1 MLNISELLV
10 FYNICYIS
18 NPAKRYL
25 MLRPGTIA
33 VHGGQSTDPATK
45 ARAVPIYQTTSY
57 VFDSTEHAAKLF
69 ALQETGNIYTRI
81 MNPTNDVLEQ
91 RVALLERGKAGLAL
105 ASGQAATTFSILNIA
120 KPGDEIVSSS
130 QLYGGTYTLFSS
142 TLARMGIKVH
152 LIDSTDPNN
161 YNECVNDKTKAFF
174 GETLGNPSL
183 DVLDIEQVSRIAH
196 DNDVPLIV
204 DGTATTPILCRPID
218 FGADIVV
225 NSLTKFMGGH
235 GTSIGG
241 IIIDAGSFDWT
252 NGKFPDFTTPDPTY
266 NGLVY
271 ADAFGEL
278 AYIVKARVHLL
289 RDIGPALSPFNA
301 FLTLQGLE
309 SLHVRMERHS
319 ANALTVARFLSEHEQ
334 VSWVSYPGLESDRS
348 HRLAQKYLPEG
359 ASALVGFGIKGGY
372 SAAVKFI
379 ESVKL
384 LSHLV
389 NIGDAKSLVVHPAST
404 THQQLNPEERLAAGL
419 SDDFIRLSVGIED
432 VADIIEDIDQA
443 LACTS

>member
-1 MLNISELLV
+1 M
-10 FYNICYIS
+10 
-18 NPAKRYL
+18 
-25 MLRPGTIA
+25 MQRPGTIA
-33 VHGGQSTDPATK
+33 VHGGQSGDPTTK

-57 VFDSTEHAAKLF
+57 LFDSTEHAAKLF

-91 RVALLERGKAGLAL
+91 RVALLEGGKAGLAL
-105 ASGQAATTFSILNIA
+105 ASGMAAITLSILNIA
-120 KPGDEIVSSS
+120 RPGDEIVSSS

-152 LIDSTDPNN
+152 LIDSIDPNN
-161 YNECVNDKTKAFF
+161 YAACVNDMTKAFF

-183 DVLDIEQVSRIAH
+183 DVLDIEPIAQIAH
-196 DNDVPLIV
+196 ENDVPLIV

-225 NSLTKFMGGH
+225 NSLTKFMSGH

-241 IIIDAGSFDWT
+241 LIVDAGNFDWT

-271 ADAFGEL
+271 SDAFGEI
-278 AYIVKARVHLL
+278 AYALKARVHLL

-309 SLHVRMERHS
+309 SLHVRMERHC
-319 ANALTVARFLSEHEQ
+319 ANALAVARFLSTHER
-334 VSWVSYPGLESDRS
+334 VSWVSYPGLKDDRS
-348 HRLAQKYLPEG
+348 HRLAQKYLSKG

-372 SAAVKFI
+372 DAAVTFI

-384 LSHLV
+384 LSHLA

-404 THQQLNPEERLAAGL
+404 THQQLNPEERASAGL

-443 LACTS
+443 LACTT

>member
-1 MLNISELLV
+1 MQ
-10 FYNICYIS
+10 
-18 NPAKRYL
+18 
-25 MLRPGTIA
+25 RPGTIA
-33 VHGGQSTDPATK
+33 VHGGQSIDPTTK

-69 ALQETGNIYTRI
+69 GLQEMGNIYTRI

-91 RVALLERGKAGLAL
+91 RVALLEGGKAGLAL
-105 ASGQAATTFSILNIA
+105 ASGQAANAFAILNIA

-142 TLARMGIKVH
+142 TLAKMGIKVH
-152 LIDSTDPNN
+152 LVDSSDPNN

-174 GETLGNPSL
+174 GETLGNPTL
-183 DVLDIEQVSRIAH
+183 DVLDIEPIAQLAH
-196 DNDVPLIV
+196 DNGVPLIV

-241 IIIDAGSFDWT
+241 LIVDAGNFDWT

-278 AYIVKARVHLL
+278 AYILKARVHLL
-289 RDIGPALSPFNA
+289 RDIGPALSPFNS
-301 FLTLQGLE
+301 FLFLQGLE

-319 ANALTVARFLSEHEQ
+319 ANALAVARFLNEHER
-334 VSWVSYPGLESDRS
+334 VSWVRYPGLEDDRS
-348 HRLAQKYLPEG
+348 HRLAQKYLPNG
-359 ASALVGFGIKGGY
+359 ASALVGFGVKGGY
-372 SAAVKFI
+372 DAAVKFI
-379 ESVKL
+379 ESLKL
-384 LSHLV
+384 FSHLA

-404 THQQLNPEERLAAGL
+404 THQQMNPEERVAAGL

-432 VADIIEDIDQA
+432 VADITEDIDQA

>member
-1 MLNISELLV
+1 M
-10 FYNICYIS
+10 
-18 NPAKRYL
+18 
-25 MLRPGTIA
+25 MQRPGTIA
-33 VHGGQSTDPATK
+33 VHGGQSIDPTTK

-69 ALQETGNIYTRI
+69 GLQEMGNIYTRI

-91 RVALLERGKAGLAL
+91 RVALLEGGKAGLAL
-105 ASGQAATTFSILNIA
+105 ASGQAANAFSILNIA

-152 LIDSTDPNN
+152 LVDSTDPNN

-174 GETLGNPSL
+174 GETLGNPTL
-183 DVLDIEQVSRIAH
+183 DVLDIESIAQLAH
-196 DNDVPLIV
+196 DNGVPLIV

-241 IIIDAGSFDWT
+241 LIVDAGNFDWT
-252 NGKFPDFTTPDPTY
+252 NGKFPGFTTPDPTY

-278 AYIVKARVHLL
+278 AYILKARVHLL
-289 RDIGPALSPFNA
+289 RDIGPALSPFNS
-301 FLTLQGLE
+301 FLILQGLE

-319 ANALTVARFLSEHEQ
+319 ANALAVARFLNEHER
-334 VSWVSYPGLESDRS
+334 VSWVRYPGLEDDRS
-348 HRLAQKYLPEG
+348 HRLAQKYLPNG
-359 ASALVGFGIKGGY
+359 ASALVGFGVKGGY
-372 SAAVKFI
+372 DAAVKFI
-379 ESVKL
+379 ESLKL
-384 LSHLV
+384 FSHLA

-404 THQQLNPEERLAAGL
+404 THQQMNPEERVAAGL

-432 VADIIEDIDQA
+432 VADITEDIDQA

>member
-1 MLNISELLV
+1 M
-10 FYNICYIS
+10 
-18 NPAKRYL
+18 
-25 MLRPGTIA
+25 
-33 VHGGQSTDPATK
+33 
-45 ARAVPIYQTTSY
+45 
-57 VFDSTEHAAKLF
+57 
-69 ALQETGNIYTRI
+69 GNIYTRI

-91 RVALLERGKAGLAL
+91 RVALLEGGKAGLAL
-105 ASGQAATTFSILNIA
+105 ASGQAANAFSILNIA

-152 LIDSTDPNN
+152 LVDSTDPNN
-161 YNECVNDKTKAFF
+161 YNECANDKTKAFF
-174 GETLGNPSL
+174 GETLGNPTL
-183 DVLDIEQVSRIAH
+183 NVLDIEPIAQLAH
-196 DNDVPLIV
+196 DNGVPLIV
-204 DGTATTPILCRPID
+204 DGTASTPILCRPID

-241 IIIDAGSFDWT
+241 LIVDAGNFDWT
-252 NGKFPDFTTPDPTY
+252 NGKFPDFTAPDPTY

-278 AYIVKARVHLL
+278 AYILKARVHLL
-289 RDIGPALSPFNA
+289 RDLGPALSPFNA

-319 ANALTVARFLSEHEQ
+319 ANALAVARFLNEHER
-334 VSWVSYPGLESDRS
+334 VSWVRYPGLENDRS
-348 HRLAQKYLPEG
+348 HRLAQKYLPNG
-359 ASALVGFGIKGGY
+359 ASALIGFGVKGGY
-372 SAAVKFI
+372 DAAVKFI
-379 ESVKL
+379 ESLKL
-384 LSHLV
+384 FSHLA

-404 THQQLNPEERLAAGL
+404 THQQMNPEERVAAGL

-432 VADIIEDIDQA
+432 VTDIIEDIDQA

>member
-1 MLNISELLV
+1 MQ
-10 FYNICYIS
+10 
-18 NPAKRYL
+18 
-25 MLRPGTIA
+25 RPGTIA
-33 VHGGQSTDPATK
+33 VHGGQSVDPTTK
-45 ARAVPIYQTTSY
+45 SRAVPIYQTTSY
-57 VFDSTEHAAKLF
+57 LFDSTEHAANLF
-69 ALQETGNIYTRI
+69 GLKDTGNIYTRI

-91 RVALLERGKAGLAL
+91 RVALLEGGKAGLAL
-105 ASGQAATTFSILNIA
+105 ASGMAAITLSILNIA
-120 KPGDEIVSSS
+120 RPGDEIISSS

-142 TLARMGIKVH
+142 TLAKMGIKVH

-161 YNECVNDKTKAFF
+161 YAACVNDKTKAFF

-183 DVLDIEQVSRIAH
+183 DVLDIEPIAQIAH
-196 DNDVPLIV
+196 ENDVPLIV
-204 DGTATTPILCRPID
+204 DGTATTPILCRSID
-218 FGADIVV
+218 FGADIVI

-241 IIIDAGSFDWT
+241 LIVDAGNFDWT

-271 ADAFGEL
+271 SDAFGEI
-278 AYIVKARVHLL
+278 AYALKARVHLL

-301 FLTLQGLE
+301 FLILQGLE

-319 ANALTVARFLSEHEQ
+319 ANALAVARFLSTHER
-334 VSWVSYPGLESDRS
+334 VSWVNYPGLKDDRS
-348 HRLAQKYLPEG
+348 YQLAQKYLSKG

-372 SAAVKFI
+372 DAAVTFI

-384 LSHLV
+384 LSHLA

-404 THQQLNPEERLAAGL
+404 THQQLNPEERVSAGL

-443 LACTS
+443 LACTT

>member
-1 MLNISELLV
+1 M
-10 FYNICYIS
+10 
-18 NPAKRYL
+18 
-25 MLRPGTIA
+25 MQRPGTIA
-33 VHGGQSTDPATK
+33 VHGGQSIDPTTK

-69 ALQETGNIYTRI
+69 GLQERGNIYTRI

-91 RVALLERGKAGLAL
+91 RVALLEGGKAGLAL
-105 ASGQAATTFSILNIA
+105 ASGQAANAFAILNIA

-152 LIDSTDPNN
+152 LVDSTDPNN

-174 GETLGNPSL
+174 GETLGNPTL
-183 DVLDIEQVSRIAH
+183 DVLDIEPIAELAH
-196 DNDVPLIV
+196 DNGVPLIV
-204 DGTATTPILCRPID
+204 DGTASTPILCRPID

-241 IIIDAGSFDWT
+241 LIVDAGNFDWT

-278 AYIVKARVHLL
+278 AYILKARVHLL
-289 RDIGPALSPFNA
+289 RDIGPALSPFNS
-301 FLTLQGLE
+301 FLFLQGLE

-319 ANALTVARFLSEHEQ
+319 ANALAVARFLNEHER
-334 VSWVSYPGLESDRS
+334 VSWVRYPGLEDDRS
-348 HRLAQKYLPEG
+348 HRLAQKYLPNG
-359 ASALVGFGIKGGY
+359 ASALVGFGVKGGY
-372 SAAVKFI
+372 DAAVKFI
-379 ESVKL
+379 ESLKL
-384 LSHLV
+384 FSHLA

-404 THQQLNPEERLAAGL
+404 THQQMNPEERVAAGL

-432 VADIIEDIDQA
+432 VADITEDIDQA

>member
-1 MLNISELLV
+1 MQKL
-10 FYNICYIS
+10 
-18 NPAKRYL
+18 
-25 MLRPGTIA
+25 GTIA
-33 VHGGQSTDPATK
+33 VHGGQSVDPTTK
-45 ARAVPIYQTTSY
+45 SRAVPIYQTTSY
-57 VFDSTEHAAKLF
+57 LFDSTEHAANLF
-69 ALQETGNIYTRI
+69 GLKDTGNIYTRI

-91 RVALLERGKAGLAL
+91 RVALLEGGKAGLAL
-105 ASGQAATTFSILNIA
+105 ASGMAAITLSILNIA
-120 KPGDEIVSSS
+120 GPGDEIVSSS

-142 TLARMGIKVH
+142 TLARMGIKVY

-161 YNECVNDKTKAFF
+161 YTACVNDKTKAFF

-183 DVLDIEQVSRIAH
+183 DVLDIEPIAQIAH
-196 DNDVPLIV
+196 ENDVPLIV

-218 FGADIVV
+218 FGADIVI

-241 IIIDAGSFDWT
+241 LIVDAGNFDWT

-271 ADAFGEL
+271 SDAFGEI
-278 AYIVKARVHLL
+278 AYALKARVHLL

-301 FLTLQGLE
+301 FLILQGLE

-319 ANALTVARFLSEHEQ
+319 ANALAVARFLSTHER
-334 VSWVSYPGLESDRS
+334 VSWVNYPGLKDDRS
-348 HRLAQKYLPEG
+348 YQLAQKYLSKG

-372 SAAVKFI
+372 DAAVTFI

-384 LSHLV
+384 LSHLA

-404 THQQLNPEERLAAGL
+404 THQQLNPEERASAGL

>member
-1 MLNISELLV
+1 MQ
-10 FYNICYIS
+10 
-18 NPAKRYL
+18 
-25 MLRPGTIA
+25 RPGTIA
-33 VHGGQSTDPATK
+33 VHGGQSGDPTTK

-57 VFDSTEHAAKLF
+57 LFDSTEHAAKLF
-69 ALQETGNIYTRI
+69 ALQEMGNIYTRI

-91 RVALLERGKAGLAL
+91 RVALLEGGKAGLAL

-152 LIDSTDPNN
+152 LVDSTDPNN

-183 DVLDIEQVSRIAH
+183 DVLDIERIAHIAH

-241 IIIDAGSFDWT
+241 LIVDAGNFDWT
-252 NGKFPDFTTPDPTY
+252 NGKFPEFTTPDPTY

-278 AYIVKARVHLL
+278 AYVVKARVHLL

-301 FLTLQGLE
+301 FLILQGLE

-319 ANALTVARFLSEHEQ
+319 ANALAVARFLNEHER
-334 VSWVSYPGLESDRS
+334 VSWVSYPGLETDRS
-348 HRLAQKYLPEG
+348 HRLAQKYLPHG
-359 ASALVGFGIKGGY
+359 ASALVGLGIKGGY
-372 SAAVKFI
+372 RAAVTFI

-384 LSHLV
+384 LSHLA

-404 THQQLNPEERLAAGL
+404 THQQLSPEERVAAGL

>member
-1 MLNISELLV
+1 MQ
-10 FYNICYIS
+10 
-18 NPAKRYL
+18 
-25 MLRPGTIA
+25 RPGTIA
-33 VHGGQSTDPATK
+33 VHGGQSADPTTK

-69 ALQETGNIYTRI
+69 GLQEMGNIYTRI

-91 RVALLERGKAGLAL
+91 RVALLEGGKAGLAL
-105 ASGQAATTFSILNIA
+105 ASGQAANAFSILNIA
-120 KPGDEIVSSS
+120 KPGDEIISSS

-161 YNECVNDKTKAFF
+161 YNEYVNDKTKAFF
-174 GETLGNPSL
+174 GETLGNPTL
-183 DVLDIEQVSRIAH
+183 DVLDIEPIAQIAH
-196 DNDVPLIV
+196 DNGVPLIV

-241 IIIDAGSFDWT
+241 LIVDAGNFDWT

-271 ADAFGEL
+271 AEAFGEL
-278 AYIVKARVHLL
+278 AYILKTRVHLL

-319 ANALTVARFLSEHEQ
+319 VNALAVARFLKEHER
-334 VSWVSYPGLESDRS
+334 VSWVSYPGLDNDRS
-348 HRLAQKYLPEG
+348 HRLALKYLPNG
-359 ASALVGFGIKGGY
+359 ASALVGFGVKGGY
-372 SAAVKFI
+372 DAAVKFI
-379 ESVKL
+379 ESLKL
-384 LSHLV
+384 FSHLA

-404 THQQLNPEERLAAGL
+404 THQQMNPEERVAAGL
-419 SDDFIRLSVGIED
+419 GDDFIRLSVGIED

>member
-1 MLNISELLV
+1 M
-10 FYNICYIS
+10 
-18 NPAKRYL
+18 
-25 MLRPGTIA
+25 MQRPGTIA
-33 VHGGQSTDPATK
+33 VHGGQSIDPTTK

-69 ALQETGNIYTRI
+69 GLQEMGNIYTRI

-91 RVALLERGKAGLAL
+91 RVALLEGGKAGLAL
-105 ASGQAATTFSILNIA
+105 ASGQAANAFSILNIA

-152 LIDSTDPNN
+152 LVDSTDPNN

-174 GETLGNPSL
+174 GETLGNPTL
-183 DVLDIEQVSRIAH
+183 DVLDIEPIAQLAH
-196 DNDVPLIV
+196 DNGVPLIV

-241 IIIDAGSFDWT
+241 LIVDAGNFDWT

-278 AYIVKARVHLL
+278 AYILKARVHLL
-289 RDIGPALSPFNA
+289 RDIGPALSPFNS
-301 FLTLQGLE
+301 FLILQGLE

-319 ANALTVARFLSEHEQ
+319 ANALAVARFLNEHER
-334 VSWVSYPGLESDRS
+334 VSWVRYPGLEDDRS
-348 HRLAQKYLPEG
+348 HRLAHKYLPNG
-359 ASALVGFGIKGGY
+359 ASALVGFGVKGGY
-372 SAAVKFI
+372 DAAVKFI
-379 ESVKL
+379 ESLKL
-384 LSHLV
+384 FSHLA

-404 THQQLNPEERLAAGL
+404 THQQMNPEERVAAGL

-432 VADIIEDIDQA
+432 VADITEDIDQA

>member
-1 MLNISELLV
+1 MQ
-10 FYNICYIS
+10 
-18 NPAKRYL
+18 
-25 MLRPGTIA
+25 RPGTIA
-33 VHGGQSTDPATK
+33 VHGGQSVDPTTK

-69 ALQETGNIYTRI
+69 GLQEMGNIYTRI

-91 RVALLERGKAGLAL
+91 RVALLEGGKAGLAV
-105 ASGQAATTFSILNIA
+105 ASGQAANAFSILNIA
-120 KPGDEIVSSS
+120 RPGDEIISSS

-161 YNECVNDKTKAFF
+161 YNEYVNDKTKAFF
-174 GETLGNPSL
+174 GETLGNPTL
-183 DVLDIEQVSRIAH
+183 DVLDIESIAHIAH
-196 DNDVPLIV
+196 DNGVPLIV

-241 IIIDAGSFDWT
+241 LIVDAGNFDWT

-271 ADAFGEL
+271 AEAFGEL
-278 AYIVKARVHLL
+278 AYILKARVHLL

-319 ANALTVARFLSEHEQ
+319 ANALAVARFLKEHER
-334 VSWVSYPGLESDRS
+334 VSWVSYPGLDNDRS
-348 HRLAQKYLPEG
+348 HRLAQKYLPNG
-359 ASALVGFGIKGGY
+359 ASALVGFGVKGGY
-372 SAAVKFI
+372 DAAVKFI
-379 ESVKL
+379 ESLKL
-384 LSHLV
+384 FSHLA

-404 THQQLNPEERLAAGL
+404 THQQMNPEERVAAGL
-419 SDDFIRLSVGIED
+419 GDDFIRLSVGIED
-432 VADIIEDIDQA
+432 VADITEDIDQA

>member
-1 MLNISELLV
+1 MQRL
-10 FYNICYIS
+10 
-18 NPAKRYL
+18 
-25 MLRPGTIA
+25 GTIA
-33 VHGGQSTDPATK
+33 VHGGQSTDPTTK

-91 RVALLERGKAGLAL
+91 RVALLEGGKAGLAV
-105 ASGQAATTFSILNIA
+105 ASGQSATTFSILNIA

-152 LIDSTDPNN
+152 LVDSTDPNN

-183 DVLDIEQVSRIAH
+183 DVLDIESIAHIAH
-196 DNDVPLIV
+196 DNGIPLIV
-204 DGTATTPILCRPID
+204 DGTATTPILCRSID
-218 FGADIVV
+218 YGADIVI

-241 IIIDAGSFDWT
+241 IIVDAGNFDWT

-271 ADAFGEL
+271 TEAFGEL
-278 AYIVKARVHLL
+278 AYILKARVHLL

-319 ANALTVARFLSEHEQ
+319 SNALAVARYLNEHER
-334 VSWVSYPGLESDRS
+334 VSWVSYPGLENDRS
-348 HRLAQKYLPEG
+348 YRLAQKYLPNG

-372 SAAVKFI
+372 RAAVKFI
-379 ESVKL
+379 EGVKL

-404 THQQLNPEERLAAGL
+404 THQQLNPEERAAAGL

>member
-1 MLNISELLV
+1 MQ
-10 FYNICYIS
+10 
-18 NPAKRYL
+18 RQ
-25 MLRPGTIA
+25 GTIA
-33 VHGGQSTDPATK
+33 VHGGQSTDPTTK

-91 RVALLERGKAGLAL
+91 RVALLEGGKAGLAL
-105 ASGQAATTFSILNIA
+105 ASGQSATTFSILNIA

-152 LIDSTDPNN
+152 LVDSTDPSN

-183 DVLDIEQVSRIAH
+183 DVLDIESVAHIAH
-196 DNDVPLIV
+196 DNGIPLIV

-218 FGADIVV
+218 YGADIVI

-241 IIIDAGSFDWT
+241 IIVDAGNFDWT

-271 ADAFGEL
+271 SEAFGEL
-278 AYIVKARVHLL
+278 AYILKARVHLL

-319 ANALTVARFLSEHEQ
+319 SNALAVARFLNGHDR
-334 VSWVSYPGLESDRS
+334 VSWVSYPGLENDRS
-348 HRLAQKYLPEG
+348 YRLAQKYLPHG
-359 ASALVGFGIKGGY
+359 ASALIGFGIKGGY
-372 SAAVKFI
+372 GAAVKFI

-404 THQQLNPEERLAAGL
+404 THQQLNPEERAAAGL
-419 SDDFIRLSVGIED
+419 SDDFVRLSVGIED

>member
-1 MLNISELLV
+1 MQ
-10 FYNICYIS
+10 
-18 NPAKRYL
+18 K
-25 MLRPGTIA
+25 PGTIA
-33 VHGGQSTDPATK
+33 VHGGQSVDPTTK
-45 ARAVPIYQTTSY
+45 SRAVPIYQTTSY

-69 ALQETGNIYTRI
+69 GLQEMGNIYTRI

-91 RVALLERGKAGLAL
+91 RVALLEGGKAGLAL

-130 QLYGGTYTLFSS
+130 QLYGGTHTLFSS
-142 TLARMGIKVH
+142 TLAKMGIKVH
-152 LIDSTDPNN
+152 LVDSTDPNN
-161 YNECVNDKTKAFF
+161 YNERVNDKTKAFF

-183 DVLDIEQVSRIAH
+183 DVLDIERIAQIAH
-196 DNDVPLIV
+196 DNGVPLIV

-241 IIIDAGSFDWT
+241 LIVDAGNFDWT

-278 AYIVKARVHLL
+278 AYILKARVHLL

-319 ANALTVARFLSEHEQ
+319 ANALAVARFLNDHER
-334 VSWVSYPGLESDRS
+334 VSWVSYPGLENDRS
-348 HRLAQKYLPEG
+348 YRLAQKYLPNG

-372 SAAVKFI
+372 RAAVTFI

-404 THQQLNPEERLAAGL
+404 THQQLNPEERVAAGL

>member
-1 MLNISELLV
+1 MQKL
-10 FYNICYIS
+10 
-18 NPAKRYL
+18 
-25 MLRPGTIA
+25 GTIA
-33 VHGGQSTDPATK
+33 VHGGQSVDPTTK
-45 ARAVPIYQTTSY
+45 SRAVPIYQTTSY
-57 VFDSTEHAAKLF
+57 LFDSTEHAANLF
-69 ALQETGNIYTRI
+69 GLKDTGNIYTRI

-91 RVALLERGKAGLAL
+91 RVALLEGGKAGLAL
-105 ASGQAATTFSILNIA
+105 ASGMAAITLSILNIA
-120 KPGDEIVSSS
+120 GPGDEIVSSS

-152 LIDSTDPNN
+152 LVDSTDPNN
-161 YNECVNDKTKAFF
+161 YTACVNDKTKAFF

-183 DVLDIEQVSRIAH
+183 DVLDIEPIAQIAH
-196 DNDVPLIV
+196 ENDVPLIV

-241 IIIDAGSFDWT
+241 LIVDAGNFDWT
-252 NGKFPDFTTPDPTY
+252 NGKFPDFTTPEPTY

-271 ADAFGEL
+271 SDAFGEI
-278 AYIVKARVHLL
+278 AYALKARVHLL

-301 FLTLQGLE
+301 FLILQGLE

-319 ANALTVARFLSEHEQ
+319 ANALAVARFLSTHER
-334 VSWVSYPGLESDRS
+334 VSWVSYPGLKDDRS
-348 HRLAQKYLPEG
+348 HRLAQKYLSNG

-372 SAAVKFI
+372 DAAVTFI

-384 LSHLV
+384 LSHLA

-404 THQQLNPEERLAAGL
+404 THQQLNPEERASAGL

-443 LACTS
+443 LSCTS

>member
-1 MLNISELLV
+1 M
-10 FYNICYIS
+10 
-18 NPAKRYL
+18 
-25 MLRPGTIA
+25 MQRPGTIA
-33 VHGGQSTDPATK
+33 VHGGQSIDPTTK

-69 ALQETGNIYTRI
+69 GLQEMGNIYTRI

-91 RVALLERGKAGLAL
+91 RVALLEGGKAGLAL
-105 ASGQAATTFSILNIA
+105 ASGQAANAFSILNIA

-152 LIDSTDPNN
+152 LVDSTDPNN

-174 GETLGNPSL
+174 GETLGNPTL
-183 DVLDIEQVSRIAH
+183 DVLDIEPIAQLAH
-196 DNDVPLIV
+196 DNGVPLIV

-241 IIIDAGSFDWT
+241 LIVDAGNFDWT

-278 AYIVKARVHLL
+278 AYILKARVHLL
-289 RDIGPALSPFNA
+289 RDIGPALSPFNS
-301 FLTLQGLE
+301 FLFLQGLE
-309 SLHVRMERHS
+309 SLHVRMDRHS
-319 ANALTVARFLSEHEQ
+319 ANALAVARFLNEHER
-334 VSWVSYPGLESDRS
+334 VSWVRYPGLEDDRS
-348 HRLAQKYLPEG
+348 HGLAQKYLPNG
-359 ASALVGFGIKGGY
+359 ASALVGFGVKGGY
-372 SAAVKFI
+372 DAAVKFI
-379 ESVKL
+379 ESLKL
-384 LSHLV
+384 FSHLA

-404 THQQLNPEERLAAGL
+404 THQQMNPEERVAAGL

-432 VADIIEDIDQA
+432 VADITEDIDQA

>member
-1 MLNISELLV
+1 MRKL
-10 FYNICYIS
+10 
-18 NPAKRYL
+18 
-25 MLRPGTIA
+25 GTIA
-33 VHGGQSTDPATK
+33 VHGGQSVDPTTK
-45 ARAVPIYQTTSY
+45 SRAVPIYQTTSY
-57 VFDSTEHAAKLF
+57 LFDSTEHAANLF
-69 ALQETGNIYTRI
+69 GLKDTGNIYTRI

-91 RVALLERGKAGLAL
+91 RVTLLEGGKAGLAL
-105 ASGQAATTFSILNIA
+105 ASGMAAITLSILNIA
-120 KPGDEIVSSS
+120 GPGDEIVSSS

-152 LIDSTDPNN
+152 LVDSTDPNN
-161 YNECVNDKTKAFF
+161 YTACVNDKTKAFF

-183 DVLDIEQVSRIAH
+183 DVLDIEPIAQIAH
-196 DNDVPLIV
+196 ENDVPLIV

-218 FGADIVV
+218 FGADIVI

-241 IIIDAGSFDWT
+241 LIVDAGNFDWT

-271 ADAFGEL
+271 SDAFGEI
-278 AYIVKARVHLL
+278 AYALKARVHLL

-301 FLTLQGLE
+301 FLILQGLE

-319 ANALTVARFLSEHEQ
+319 ANALAVARFLSTHDS
-334 VSWVSYPGLESDRS
+334 VSWVSYPGLKDDRS
-348 HRLAQKYLPEG
+348 HRLAQKYLSNG

-372 SAAVKFI
+372 DAAVKFI

-384 LSHLV
+384 LSHLA

-404 THQQLNPEERLAAGL
+404 THQQLNPEERASAGL

-443 LACTS
+443 LSCTL

>member
-1 MLNISELLV
+1 MQRL
-10 FYNICYIS
+10 
-18 NPAKRYL
+18 
-25 MLRPGTIA
+25 GTIA
-33 VHGGQSTDPATK
+33 VHGGQSIDPATK

-69 ALQETGNIYTRI
+69 GLQEMGNIYTRI

-91 RVALLERGKAGLAL
+91 RVALLEGGKAGLAL
-105 ASGQAATTFSILNIA
+105 ASGQAANAFSILNIA
-120 KPGDEIVSSS
+120 KPGDEIISSS

-152 LIDSTDPNN
+152 LIDATDPNN

-174 GETLGNPSL
+174 GETLGNPTL
-183 DVLDIEQVSRIAH
+183 DVLDIEPIAQLAH
-196 DNDVPLIV
+196 DNGVPLIV

-241 IIIDAGSFDWT
+241 LIVDAGNFDWT

-271 ADAFGEL
+271 AEAFGEL
-278 AYIVKARVHLL
+278 AYILKARVHLL

-319 ANALTVARFLSEHEQ
+319 ANALAVARFLNEHER
-334 VSWVSYPGLESDRS
+334 VSWVRYPGLENDRS
-348 HRLAQKYLPEG
+348 HRLAQKYLPNG
-359 ASALVGFGIKGGY
+359 ASALVGFGVKGGY
-372 SAAVKFI
+372 DAAVKFI
-379 ESVKL
+379 ESLKL
-384 LSHLV
+384 FSHLA

-404 THQQLNPEERLAAGL
+404 THQQMNPEERVAAGL

-432 VADIIEDIDQA
+432 VADITEDIDQA

>member
-1 MLNISELLV
+1 MQ
-10 FYNICYIS
+10 
-18 NPAKRYL
+18 
-25 MLRPGTIA
+25 RPGTIA
-33 VHGGQSTDPATK
+33 VHGGQSVDPTTK

-69 ALQETGNIYTRI
+69 GLQELGNIYTRI

-91 RVALLERGKAGLAL
+91 RVALLEGGKAGLAL
-105 ASGQAATTFSILNIA
+105 ASGQAATTISILNIA

-142 TLARMGIKVH
+142 TLAKMGIKVH
-152 LIDSTDPNN
+152 LVDSTDPNN
-161 YNECVNDKTKAFF
+161 YNEHVNDKTKAFF

-183 DVLDIEQVSRIAH
+183 DVLDIERVAQIAH
-196 DNDVPLIV
+196 DNGVPLIV
-204 DGTATTPILCRPID
+204 DGTATTPILSRPID

-241 IIIDAGSFDWT
+241 LIVDAGNFDWT

-266 NGLVY
+266 NGLVF

-278 AYIVKARVHLL
+278 AYILKARVHLL
-289 RDIGPALSPFNA
+289 RDIGPALSPFNS
-301 FLTLQGLE
+301 FLILQGLE

-319 ANALTVARFLSEHEQ
+319 ANALAVARFLNDHDR
-334 VSWVSYPGLESDRS
+334 VSWVSYPGLENDRS
-348 HRLAQKYLPEG
+348 HRLAQKYLPNG

-372 SAAVKFI
+372 NAAVTFI

-404 THQQLNPEERLAAGL
+404 THQQLNPEERIAAGL

>member
-1 MLNISELLV
+1 MQ
-10 FYNICYIS
+10 
-18 NPAKRYL
+18 
-25 MLRPGTIA
+25 RPGTIA
-33 VHGGQSTDPATK
+33 VHGGQSGDPTTK

-57 VFDSTEHAAKLF
+57 LFDSTEHAAKLF

-91 RVALLERGKAGLAL
+91 RVALLESGKAGLAL

-120 KPGDEIVSSS
+120 RPGDEIVSSS

-152 LIDSTDPNN
+152 LVDSTDPNN

-183 DVLDIEQVSRIAH
+183 DVLDIERIAHIAH
-196 DNDVPLIV
+196 DNGVPLIV

-218 FGADIVV
+218 FGADVVV

-241 IIIDAGSFDWT
+241 LIVDAGNFDLT
-252 NGKFPDFTTPDPTY
+252 NGKFPEFTTPDPTY

-278 AYIVKARVHLL
+278 AYVVKARVHLL

-301 FLTLQGLE
+301 FLILQGLE

-319 ANALTVARFLSEHEQ
+319 ANALAVARFLNEHER
-334 VSWVSYPGLESDRS
+334 VSWVSYPGLETDRS
-348 HRLAQKYLPEG
+348 HRLAQKYLPHG

-372 SAAVKFI
+372 RAAVTFI

-384 LSHLV
+384 LSHLA

-404 THQQLNPEERLAAGL
+404 THQQLSPEERVAAGL

>member
-1 MLNISELLV
+1 MQ
-10 FYNICYIS
+10 
-18 NPAKRYL
+18 K
-25 MLRPGTIA
+25 PGTIA
-33 VHGGQSTDPATK
+33 VHGGQSVDPTTK
-45 ARAVPIYQTTSY
+45 SRAVPIYQTTSY

-69 ALQETGNIYTRI
+69 GLQEMGNIYTRI

-91 RVALLERGKAGLAL
+91 RVALLEGGKAGLAL
-105 ASGQAATTFSILNIA
+105 ASGQAATTLSILNIA

-142 TLARMGIKVH
+142 TLAKMGIKVH
-152 LIDSTDPNN
+152 LVDSTDPNN
-161 YNECVNDKTKAFF
+161 YNERVNDKTKAFF

-183 DVLDIEQVSRIAH
+183 DVLDIERTAQIAH
-196 DNDVPLIV
+196 DNGVPLIV

-241 IIIDAGSFDWT
+241 LIVDSGNFDWT
-252 NGKFPDFTTPDPTY
+252 NGKFPDFTTPDHTY

-271 ADAFGEL
+271 TDAFGEL
-278 AYIVKARVHLL
+278 AFILKARVHLL

-319 ANALTVARFLSEHEQ
+319 ANALAVARFLNDHER
-334 VSWVSYPGLESDRS
+334 VSWVSYPGLENDRS
-348 HRLAQKYLPEG
+348 YRLAQKYLPNG

-372 SAAVKFI
+372 RAAVTFI

-404 THQQLNPEERLAAGL
+404 THQQLNPEERVAAGL

>member
-1 MLNISELLV
+1 MQ
-10 FYNICYIS
+10 
-18 NPAKRYL
+18 
-25 MLRPGTIA
+25 RPGTIT
-33 VHGGQSTDPATK
+33 VHGGQSVDPATK

-57 VFDSTEHAAKLF
+57 VFDSTEHAARLF
-69 ALQETGNIYTRI
+69 GLQELGNIYTRI

-91 RVALLERGKAGLAL
+91 RVALLEGGKAGLAL

-142 TLARMGIKVH
+142 TLAKMGIKVH
-152 LIDSTDPNN
+152 LVDSTDPDN
-161 YNECVNDKTKAFF
+161 YNERVNDKTKAFF

-183 DVLDIEQVSRIAH
+183 DVLDIERIAQIAH
-196 DNDVPLIV
+196 DNGVPLIV

-241 IIIDAGSFDWT
+241 LIVDSGNFDWT
-252 NGKFPDFTTPDPTY
+252 NGKFPDLTTPDPTY
-266 NGLVY
+266 NGIVY

-278 AYIVKARVHLL
+278 AYILKARVHLL

-319 ANALTVARFLSEHEQ
+319 ANALAVARFLNDHER
-334 VSWVSYPGLESDRS
+334 VTWVSYPGLENDRS
-348 HRLAQKYLPEG
+348 HRLAQKYLPNG

-372 SAAVKFI
+372 RAAVTFI

-404 THQQLNPEERLAAGL
+404 THQQLNPEERVAAGL

>member
-1 MLNISELLV
+1 M
-10 FYNICYIS
+10 
-18 NPAKRYL
+18 
-25 MLRPGTIA
+25 
-33 VHGGQSTDPATK
+33 
-45 ARAVPIYQTTSY
+45 
-57 VFDSTEHAAKLF
+57 
-69 ALQETGNIYTRI
+69 GNIYTRI

-91 RVALLERGKAGLAL
+91 RVALLEGGKAGLAL
-105 ASGQAATTFSILNIA
+105 ASGQAANAFSILNIA

-152 LIDSTDPNN
+152 LVDSTDPNN

-174 GETLGNPSL
+174 GETLGNPTL
-183 DVLDIEQVSRIAH
+183 DVLDIEPIAQLAH
-196 DNDVPLIV
+196 DNGVPLIV

-241 IIIDAGSFDWT
+241 LIVDAGNFDWT
-252 NGKFPDFTTPDPTY
+252 NGKFPDFTAPDPTY

-278 AYIVKARVHLL
+278 AYILKARVHLL

-319 ANALTVARFLSEHEQ
+319 ANALAVARFLNEHER
-334 VSWVSYPGLESDRS
+334 VSWVRYPGLENDRS
-348 HRLAQKYLPEG
+348 HRLAQKYLPNG
-359 ASALVGFGIKGGY
+359 ASALVGFGVKGGY
-372 SAAVKFI
+372 DAAVKFI
-379 ESVKL
+379 ESLKL
-384 LSHLV
+384 FSHLA

-404 THQQLNPEERLAAGL
+404 THQQMNPEERVAAGL

>member
-1 MLNISELLV
+1 MQKL
-10 FYNICYIS
+10 
-18 NPAKRYL
+18 
-25 MLRPGTIA
+25 GTIA
-33 VHGGQSTDPATK
+33 VHGGQSVDPTTK
-45 ARAVPIYQTTSY
+45 SRAVPIYQTTSY
-57 VFDSTEHAAKLF
+57 VFDSTEHAANLF
-69 ALQETGNIYTRI
+69 GLKDTGNIYTRI

-91 RVALLERGKAGLAL
+91 RVALLEGGKAGLAL
-105 ASGQAATTFSILNIA
+105 ASGMAAITLSILNIA
-120 KPGDEIVSSS
+120 GPGDEIVSSS

-161 YNECVNDKTKAFF
+161 YTSCVNDKTKAFF

-183 DVLDIEQVSRIAH
+183 DVLDIEPIAQIAH
-196 DNDVPLIV
+196 ENDVPLIV

-241 IIIDAGSFDWT
+241 LIVDAGNFDWT

-271 ADAFGEL
+271 SDAFGEI
-278 AYIVKARVHLL
+278 AYALKARVHLL

-319 ANALTVARFLSEHEQ
+319 ANALAVARFLSTHER
-334 VSWVSYPGLESDRS
+334 VSWVSYPGLKDDRS
-348 HRLAQKYLPEG
+348 HRLAQKYLSKG

-372 SAAVKFI
+372 DAAVTFI

-384 LSHLV
+384 LSHLA

-404 THQQLNPEERLAAGL
+404 THQQLNPEERASAGL

-443 LACTS
+443 LSCTS

>member
-1 MLNISELLV
+1 M
-10 FYNICYIS
+10 
-18 NPAKRYL
+18 
-25 MLRPGTIA
+25 MQRPGTIA
-33 VHGGQSTDPATK
+33 VHGGQSGDPTTK

-57 VFDSTEHAAKLF
+57 LFDSTEHAAKLF

-91 RVALLERGKAGLAL
+91 RVALLEGGKAGLAL
-105 ASGQAATTFSILNIA
+105 ASGMAAITLSILNIA
-120 KPGDEIVSSS
+120 RPGDEIVSSS

-152 LIDSTDPNN
+152 LIDSIDPNN
-161 YNECVNDKTKAFF
+161 YAACVNDKTKAFF

-183 DVLDIEQVSRIAH
+183 DVLDIEPIAQIAH
-196 DNDVPLIV
+196 ENDVPLIV

-225 NSLTKFMGGH
+225 NSLTKFMSGH

-241 IIIDAGSFDWT
+241 LIVDAGNFDWT
-252 NGKFPDFTTPDPTY
+252 NGRFPDFTTPDPTY

-271 ADAFGEL
+271 SDAFGEI
-278 AYIVKARVHLL
+278 AYALKARVHLL

-309 SLHVRMERHS
+309 SLHVRMERHC
-319 ANALTVARFLSEHEQ
+319 ANALAVARFLSTHER
-334 VSWVSYPGLESDRS
+334 VSWVSYPGLKDDRS
-348 HRLAQKYLPEG
+348 HRLAQKYLSKG

-372 SAAVKFI
+372 DAAVTFI

-384 LSHLV
+384 LSHLA

-404 THQQLNPEERLAAGL
+404 THQQLNPEERASAGL

-443 LACTS
+443 LACTT

>member
-1 MLNISELLV
+1 M
-10 FYNICYIS
+10 
-18 NPAKRYL
+18 
-25 MLRPGTIA
+25 MQRPGTIA
-33 VHGGQSTDPATK
+33 VHGGQSGDPTTK

-57 VFDSTEHAAKLF
+57 LFDSTEHAAKLF

-91 RVALLERGKAGLAL
+91 RVALLEGGKAGLAL
-105 ASGQAATTFSILNIA
+105 ASGMAAITLSILNIA
-120 KPGDEIVSSS
+120 RPGDEIVSSS

-161 YNECVNDKTKAFF
+161 YAACVNDKTKAFF

-183 DVLDIEQVSRIAH
+183 DVLDIEPIAQIAH
-196 DNDVPLIV
+196 ENDVPLIV

-218 FGADIVV
+218 FGADIVI

-241 IIIDAGSFDWT
+241 LIVDAGNFDWT

-271 ADAFGEL
+271 SDAFGEI
-278 AYIVKARVHLL
+278 AYALKARVHLL

-319 ANALTVARFLSEHEQ
+319 ANALAVARFLSTHER
-334 VSWVSYPGLESDRS
+334 VSWVSYPGLKDDRS
-348 HRLAQKYLPEG
+348 HRLAQKYLSKG

-372 SAAVKFI
+372 DAAVTFI

-384 LSHLV
+384 LSHLA

-404 THQQLNPEERLAAGL
+404 THQQLNPKERASAGL

>member
-1 MLNISELLV
+1 MQ
-10 FYNICYIS
+10 
-18 NPAKRYL
+18 
-25 MLRPGTIA
+25 RPGTIA
-33 VHGGQSTDPATK
+33 VHGGQSGDPTTK

-57 VFDSTEHAAKLF
+57 LFDSTEHAAKLF

-91 RVALLERGKAGLAL
+91 RVALLESGKAGLAL

-120 KPGDEIVSSS
+120 RPGDEIVSSS

-152 LIDSTDPNN
+152 LVDSTDPNN

-183 DVLDIEQVSRIAH
+183 DVLDIERIAHIAH
-196 DNDVPLIV
+196 DNGVPLIV

-218 FGADIVV
+218 FGADVVV

-241 IIIDAGSFDWT
+241 LIVDAGNFDWT
-252 NGKFPDFTTPDPTY
+252 NGKFPEFTTPDPTY

-278 AYIVKARVHLL
+278 AYVVKARVHLL

-301 FLTLQGLE
+301 FLILQGLE

-319 ANALTVARFLSEHEQ
+319 ANALAVARFLNEHER
-334 VSWVSYPGLESDRS
+334 VSWVSYPGLETDRS
-348 HRLAQKYLPEG
+348 HRLAQKYLPHG

-372 SAAVKFI
+372 RAAVTFI

-384 LSHLV
+384 LSHLA

-404 THQQLNPEERLAAGL
+404 THQQLSPEERVAAGL

>member
-1 MLNISELLV
+1 
-10 FYNICYIS
+10 
-18 NPAKRYL
+18 
-25 MLRPGTIA
+25 
-33 VHGGQSTDPATK
+33 
-45 ARAVPIYQTTSY
+45 

-69 ALQETGNIYTRI
+69 GLQEMGNIYTRI

-91 RVALLERGKAGLAL
+91 RVALLEGGKAGLAL

-130 QLYGGTYTLFSS
+130 QLYGGTHTLFSS
-142 TLARMGIKVH
+142 TLAKMGIKVH
-152 LIDSTDPNN
+152 LVDSTDPNN
-161 YNECVNDKTKAFF
+161 YNERVNDKTKAFF

-183 DVLDIEQVSRIAH
+183 DVLDIERIAQIAH
-196 DNDVPLIV
+196 DNGVPLIV

-218 FGADIVV
+218 FGADIIV

-241 IIIDAGSFDWT
+241 LIVDSGNFDWT

-278 AYIVKARVHLL
+278 AYILKARVHLL

-319 ANALTVARFLSEHEQ
+319 ANALAVARFLNDHER
-334 VSWVSYPGLESDRS
+334 VSWVSYPGLENDRS
-348 HRLAQKYLPEG
+348 HRLAQKYLPKG

-372 SAAVKFI
+372 RAAVTFI

-404 THQQLNPEERLAAGL
+404 THQQLNPEERVAAGL

>member
-1 MLNISELLV
+1 M
-10 FYNICYIS
+10 
-18 NPAKRYL
+18 
-25 MLRPGTIA
+25 MQRPGTIA
-33 VHGGQSTDPATK
+33 VHGGQSGDPTTK

-57 VFDSTEHAAKLF
+57 LFDSTEHAAKLF

-91 RVALLERGKAGLAL
+91 RVALLEGGKAGLAL
-105 ASGQAATTFSILNIA
+105 ASGMAAITLSILNIA
-120 KPGDEIVSSS
+120 RPGDEIVSSS

-152 LIDSTDPNN
+152 LIDSIDPNN
-161 YNECVNDKTKAFF
+161 YAACVNDKTKAFF

-183 DVLDIEQVSRIAH
+183 DVLDIEPIAQIAH
-196 DNDVPLIV
+196 ENDVPLIV

-225 NSLTKFMGGH
+225 NSLTKFMSGH

-241 IIIDAGSFDWT
+241 LIVDAGNFDWT

-271 ADAFGEL
+271 SDAFGEI
-278 AYIVKARVHLL
+278 AYALKARVHLL

-309 SLHVRMERHS
+309 SLHVRMERHC
-319 ANALTVARFLSEHEQ
+319 ANALAVARFLSTHER
-334 VSWVSYPGLESDRS
+334 VSWVSYPGLKDDRS
-348 HRLAQKYLPEG
+348 HRLAQKYLSKG

-372 SAAVKFI
+372 DAAVTFI

-384 LSHLV
+384 LSHLA

-404 THQQLNPEERLAAGL
+404 THQQLNPEERASAGL

-443 LACTS
+443 LACTT

>member
-1 MLNISELLV
+1 MQ
-10 FYNICYIS
+10 
-18 NPAKRYL
+18 
-25 MLRPGTIA
+25 RPGTIA
-33 VHGGQSTDPATK
+33 VHGGQSVDPTTK

-69 ALQETGNIYTRI
+69 GLQELGNIYTRI

-91 RVALLERGKAGLAL
+91 RVALLEGGKAGLAL
-105 ASGQAATTFSILNIA
+105 ASGQAATTISILNIA

-142 TLARMGIKVH
+142 TLAKMGIKVH
-152 LIDSTDPNN
+152 LVDSTDPNN
-161 YNECVNDKTKAFF
+161 YNEHVNDKTKAFF

-183 DVLDIEQVSRIAH
+183 DVLDIERIAHIAH
-196 DNDVPLIV
+196 DNGVPLIV

-241 IIIDAGSFDWT
+241 LIVDAGNFDWT

-266 NGLVY
+266 NGLVF

-278 AYIVKARVHLL
+278 AYILKARVHLL

-319 ANALTVARFLSEHEQ
+319 ANALAVARFLNDHER
-334 VSWVSYPGLESDRS
+334 VSWVSYPGLENDRS
-348 HRLAQKYLPEG
+348 HRLAQKYLPKG

-372 SAAVKFI
+372 NAAVTFI

-404 THQQLNPEERLAAGL
+404 THQQLNPEERVAAGL

>member
-1 MLNISELLV
+1 MQ
-10 FYNICYIS
+10 
-18 NPAKRYL
+18 
-25 MLRPGTIA
+25 RPGTIA
-33 VHGGQSTDPATK
+33 VHGGQSVDPTTK

-69 ALQETGNIYTRI
+69 GLQELGNIYTRI

-91 RVALLERGKAGLAL
+91 RVALLEGGKAGLAL
-105 ASGQAATTFSILNIA
+105 ASGQAATTISILNIA

-130 QLYGGTYTLFSS
+130 QLYGGTHTLFSS
-142 TLARMGIKVH
+142 TLAKMGIKVH
-152 LIDSTDPNN
+152 LVDSTDPNN
-161 YNECVNDKTKAFF
+161 YNEHVNDKTKAFF

-183 DVLDIEQVSRIAH
+183 DVLDIERIAHIAH
-196 DNDVPLIV
+196 DNSVPLIV

-241 IIIDAGSFDWT
+241 LIVDAGNFDWT

-266 NGLVY
+266 NGLVF

-278 AYIVKARVHLL
+278 AYILKARVHLL

-319 ANALTVARFLSEHEQ
+319 ANALAVARFLNDHER
-334 VSWVSYPGLESDRS
+334 VSWVSYPGLENDRS
-348 HRLAQKYLPEG
+348 HRLAQKYLPKG

-372 SAAVKFI
+372 RAAVTFI

-404 THQQLNPEERLAAGL
+404 THQQLNPEERVAAGL

>member
-1 MLNISELLV
+1 MQKL
-10 FYNICYIS
+10 
-18 NPAKRYL
+18 
-25 MLRPGTIA
+25 GTIA
-33 VHGGQSTDPATK
+33 VHGGQSGDPATK

-57 VFDSTEHAAKLF
+57 LFDSTEHAAKLF

-91 RVALLERGKAGLAL
+91 RVALLEGGKAGLAL

-142 TLARMGIKVH
+142 TLARMGIKFH
-152 LIDSTDPNN
+152 LVDSTDPNN
-161 YNECVNDKTKAFF
+161 YNEYVNDKTKAFF

-183 DVLDIEQVSRIAH
+183 DVLDIERVAQIAH
-196 DNDVPLIV
+196 DNGVPFII
-204 DGTATTPILCRPID
+204 DGTATTPILCRPIE

-241 IIIDAGSFDWT
+241 LIVDAGTFDWT
-252 NGKFPDFTTPDPTY
+252 SGRYPDFTAPDPTY

-271 ADAFGEL
+271 ADAFGDL
-278 AYIVKARVHLL
+278 AYISKARVHLL

-301 FLTLQGLE
+301 FLILQGLE
-309 SLHVRMERHS
+309 SLHLRMERHS
-319 ANALTVARFLSEHEQ
+319 ANALAVARFLNDHER
-334 VSWVSYPGLESDRS
+334 VSWVSYPGLENDRS
-348 HRLAQKYLPEG
+348 YELAQKYLPKG

-372 SAAVKFI
+372 DAAVKFI

-384 LSHLV
+384 FSHLA

-404 THQQLNPEERLAAGL
+404 THQQLTSEERLTAGL

-432 VADIIEDIDQA
+432 IADIIDDIDQA

>member
-1 MLNISELLV
+1 MQ
-10 FYNICYIS
+10 
-18 NPAKRYL
+18 
-25 MLRPGTIA
+25 RPGTIA
-33 VHGGQSTDPATK
+33 VHGGQSVDPTTK

-69 ALQETGNIYTRI
+69 GLQEMGNIYTRI

-91 RVALLERGKAGLAL
+91 RVALLEGGKAGLAL
-105 ASGQAATTFSILNIA
+105 ASGQAATTISILNIA

-142 TLARMGIKVH
+142 TLAKMGIKVH
-152 LIDSTDPNN
+152 LVDSTDPNN
-161 YNECVNDKTKAFF
+161 YNEHVNDKTKAFF

-183 DVLDIEQVSRIAH
+183 DVLDIERVAQIAH
-196 DNDVPLIV
+196 DNGVPLIV
-204 DGTATTPILCRPID
+204 DGTATTPILSRPID

-241 IIIDAGSFDWT
+241 LIVDAGNFDWT

-266 NGLVY
+266 NGLVF

-278 AYIVKARVHLL
+278 AYILKARVHLL

-319 ANALTVARFLSEHEQ
+319 ANALAVARFLNDHDR
-334 VSWVSYPGLESDRS
+334 VSWVSYPGLENDRS
-348 HRLAQKYLPEG
+348 HRLAQKYLPNG

-372 SAAVKFI
+372 NAAVTFI

-404 THQQLNPEERLAAGL
+404 THQQLNPEERIAAGL

>member
-1 MLNISELLV
+1 MQ
-10 FYNICYIS
+10 
-18 NPAKRYL
+18 
-25 MLRPGTIA
+25 RPGTIA
-33 VHGGQSTDPATK
+33 VHGGQSVDPTTK
-45 ARAVPIYQTTSY
+45 SRAVPIYQTTSY
-57 VFDSTEHAAKLF
+57 LFDSTEHAANLF
-69 ALQETGNIYTRI
+69 GLKDTGNIYTRI

-91 RVALLERGKAGLAL
+91 RVALLEGGKAGLAL
-105 ASGQAATTFSILNIA
+105 ASGMAAITLSILNIA
-120 KPGDEIVSSS
+120 RPGDEIISSS

-142 TLARMGIKVH
+142 TLAKMGIKVH

-161 YNECVNDKTKAFF
+161 YAACVNDKTKAFF

-183 DVLDIEQVSRIAH
+183 DVLDIEPIAQIAH
-196 DNDVPLIV
+196 ENDVPLIV

-218 FGADIVV
+218 FGADIVI

-241 IIIDAGSFDWT
+241 LIVDAGNFDWT

-271 ADAFGEL
+271 SDAFGEI
-278 AYIVKARVHLL
+278 AYALKARVHLL

-301 FLTLQGLE
+301 FLILQGLE

-319 ANALTVARFLSEHEQ
+319 ANALAVARFLSTHER
-334 VSWVSYPGLESDRS
+334 VSWVNYPGLKDDRS
-348 HRLAQKYLPEG
+348 HQLAQKYLSKG

-372 SAAVKFI
+372 DAAVTFI

-384 LSHLV
+384 LSHLA

-404 THQQLNPEERLAAGL
+404 THQQLNPEERASAGL

>member
-1 MLNISELLV
+1 MQ
-10 FYNICYIS
+10 
-18 NPAKRYL
+18 
-25 MLRPGTIA
+25 RPGTIA
-33 VHGGQSTDPATK
+33 VHGGQSADPTTR

-69 ALQETGNIYTRI
+69 GLQEMGNIYTRI

-91 RVALLERGKAGLAL
+91 RVALLEGGKAGLAL
-105 ASGQAATTFSILNIA
+105 ASGQAANAFSILNIA
-120 KPGDEIVSSS
+120 RPGDEIISSS

-161 YNECVNDKTKAFF
+161 YNEYVNDKTKAFF
-174 GETLGNPSL
+174 GETLGNPTL
-183 DVLDIEQVSRIAH
+183 DVLDIESIAQIAH
-196 DNDVPLIV
+196 DSGVPLIV

-241 IIIDAGSFDWT
+241 LIVDAGNFDWT

-278 AYIVKARVHLL
+278 AYILKARVHLL

-301 FLTLQGLE
+301 FLILQGLE

-319 ANALTVARFLSEHEQ
+319 ANALAVARFLKEHER
-334 VSWVSYPGLESDRS
+334 VSWVRYPGLDNDRS
-348 HRLAQKYLPEG
+348 HRLSQKYLPNG
-359 ASALVGFGIKGGY
+359 ASALVGFGVKGGY
-372 SAAVKFI
+372 DAAVKFI
-379 ESVKL
+379 ESLKL
-384 LSHLV
+384 FSHLA

-404 THQQLNPEERLAAGL
+404 THQQMNPEERVAAGL
-419 SDDFIRLSVGIED
+419 GDDFIRLSVGIED
-432 VADIIEDIDQA
+432 VADITEDIDQA

>member
-1 MLNISELLV
+1 M
-10 FYNICYIS
+10 
-18 NPAKRYL
+18 
-25 MLRPGTIA
+25 MQRPGTIA
-33 VHGGQSTDPATK
+33 VHGGQSIDPTTK

-69 ALQETGNIYTRI
+69 GLQEMGNIYTRI

-91 RVALLERGKAGLAL
+91 RVALLEGGKAGLAL
-105 ASGQAATTFSILNIA
+105 ASGQAANAFAILNIA

-152 LIDSTDPNN
+152 LVDSTDPNN

-174 GETLGNPSL
+174 GETLGNPTL
-183 DVLDIEQVSRIAH
+183 DVLDIEPIAELAH
-196 DNDVPLIV
+196 DNGVPLIV
-204 DGTATTPILCRPID
+204 DGTASTPILCRPID

-241 IIIDAGSFDWT
+241 LIVDAGNFDWT

-278 AYIVKARVHLL
+278 AYILKARVHLL
-289 RDIGPALSPFNA
+289 RDIGPALSPFNS
-301 FLTLQGLE
+301 FLFLQGLE

-319 ANALTVARFLSEHEQ
+319 ANALAVARFLNEHER
-334 VSWVSYPGLESDRS
+334 VSWVRYPGLEDDRS
-348 HRLAQKYLPEG
+348 HRLAQKYLPNG
-359 ASALVGFGIKGGY
+359 ASALVGFGVKGGY
-372 SAAVKFI
+372 DAAVKFI
-379 ESVKL
+379 ESLKL
-384 LSHLV
+384 FSHLA

-404 THQQLNPEERLAAGL
+404 THQQMNPEERVAAGL

-432 VADIIEDIDQA
+432 VADITEDIDQA

>member
-1 MLNISELLV
+1 MQ
-10 FYNICYIS
+10 
-18 NPAKRYL
+18 
-25 MLRPGTIA
+25 RPGTIA
-33 VHGGQSTDPATK
+33 VHGGQSADPTTK

-69 ALQETGNIYTRI
+69 GLQEMGNIYTRI

-91 RVALLERGKAGLAL
+91 RVALLEGGKAGLAL
-105 ASGQAATTFSILNIA
+105 ASGQAANAFSILNIA

-142 TLARMGIKVH
+142 TLARMGITVH
-152 LIDSTDPNN
+152 LVDSTDPNN
-161 YNECVNDKTKAFF
+161 YNEYVNDKTKAFF
-174 GETLGNPSL
+174 GETLGNPTL
-183 DVLDIEQVSRIAH
+183 DVLDIERIAQIAH
-196 DNDVPLIV
+196 DNGVPLIV

-241 IIIDAGSFDWT
+241 LIVDAGNFDWT

-271 ADAFGEL
+271 AEAFGEL
-278 AYIVKARVHLL
+278 AYILKARVHLL

-301 FLTLQGLE
+301 FLILQGLE

-319 ANALTVARFLSEHEQ
+319 ANALAVARFLKEHER
-334 VSWVSYPGLESDRS
+334 VSWVSYPGLDNDRS
-348 HRLAQKYLPEG
+348 HRLAQKYLPNG
-359 ASALVGFGIKGGY
+359 ASALVGFGVKGGY
-372 SAAVKFI
+372 DAAVKFI
-379 ESVKL
+379 ESLKL
-384 LSHLV
+384 FSHLA

-404 THQQLNPEERLAAGL
+404 THQQMNPEERVAAGL
-419 SDDFIRLSVGIED
+419 GDDFIRLSVGIED
-432 VADIIEDIDQA
+432 VADITEDIDQA